1 MGKLLARHIPVA
13 VIGHSRGSEFA
24 ICALMTPSLTSPVK
38 CGVRLCAGPLSP
50 HIALYRAKLEGLGYV
65 PAQVLYLLR
74 FFAKLDLW
82 LLRRKQRLWQLNEKK
97 VDEFL
102 NRLRAKHPAICHGT
116 RSASRLLLTVLRDIG
131 VVAPKRE
138 PVATSPAERLANQ
151 YRVFLKEERGLVCAT
166 IDNYSR
172 HVDAFLAEQFGSGR
186 INLRALGVS
195 DIGAFVRRHAPRH
208 GRGWAAQMVTALR
221 SFFRFAQLQGIIK
234 LDLAPLVPSVPSW
247 EMSGPPKHLRSEDVQ
262 RVLSACDQ
270 STLKGKRDYAILLL
284 LARLGLRAGEIVALQ
299 LDDIDWANGELVV
312 RSNKG
317 DGWARLPLPMDVG
330 RALER
335 YLTVRPPSPYRNVLV
350 RGYAP
355 YTPFVASGPVSVLVR
370 KAIERAGVKSART
383 GAHIFRHSLATEML
397 RRGASLT
404 EIGSV
409 LRHRDP
415 DSTAI
420 YAKVDLEALRELAV
434 PWPGGAR

>member
-1 MGKLLARHIPVA
+1 M
-13 VIGHSRGSEFA
+13 
-24 ICALMTPSLTSPVK
+24 
-38 CGVRLCAGPLSP
+38 
-50 HIALYRAKLEGLGYV
+50 
-65 PAQVLYLLR
+65 PAQVLYHLR

-82 LLRRKQRLWQLNEKK
+82 LLTSKQRLWQLNEKK
-97 VDEFL
+97 VDKFL
-102 NRLRAKHPAICHGT
+102 KRLRAKHPTVCHGAP
-116 RSASRLLLTVLRDIG
+116 SALRLLLTVLRDIG

-138 PVATSPAERLANQ
+138 AVASSPADRLANQ
-151 YRVFLKEERGLVCAT
+151 YCVFLKEERGLDCAT
-166 IDNYSR
+166 IYNYSR
-172 HVDAFLAEQFGSGR
+172 HVDRFLAEQFGSRR

-221 SFFRFAQLQGIIK
+221 SFFRFARLQGVIES
-234 LDLAPLVPSVPSW
+234 DLAALVPSVPSW
-247 EMSGPPKHLRSEDVQ
+247 VQSGPPKHLRFEAVQ
-262 RVLSACDQ
+262 RVLSACDR
-270 STLKGKRDYAILLL
+270 STVKGKRDYAMLLL

-312 RSNKG
+312 RSKKG

-335 YLTVRPPSPYRNVLV
+335 YLIVRPPSPYRNVFV

-370 KAIERAGVKSART
+370 KAIERAGVKSTRT

-397 RRGASLT
+397 RRGASLA
-404 EIGSV
+404 EIGRV

-420 YAKVDLEALRELAV
+420 YARVDLEALRELAL
-434 PWPGGAR
+434 PWPGGTR

>member
-1 MGKLLARHIPVA
+1 M
-13 VIGHSRGSEFA
+13 
-24 ICALMTPSLTSPVK
+24 
-38 CGVRLCAGPLSP
+38 
-50 HIALYRAKLEGLGYV
+50 
-65 PAQVLYLLR
+65 PAQVLYHLR

-82 LLRRKQRLWQLNEKK
+82 LLTRKQQLWQLDEKK
-97 VDEFL
+97 VDKFL
-102 NRLRAKHPAICHGT
+102 KRLRAKHPTVCHGAP
-116 RSASRLLLTVLRDIG
+116 SASQLLLTVLRDIG
-131 VVAPKRE
+131 AVAPKRE

-151 YRVFLKEERGLVCAT
+151 YRAFLKQERGLVCAT
-166 IDNYSR
+166 IRNYSR
-172 HVDAFLAEQFGSGR
+172 HVDRFLAEQFGSGR

-195 DIGAFVRRHAPRH
+195 DIGGFVRRHAPRQ
-208 GRGWAAQMVTALR
+208 GRGWAAQMVSALR
-221 SFFRFAQLQGIIK
+221 SFFRFAQLQGVME
-234 LDLAPLVPSVPSW
+234 LDLAALVPSVPSW
-247 EMSGPPKHLRSEDVQ
+247 EMSGPPKHLRFEAVQ
-262 RVLSACDQ
+262 RVLSACDR
-270 STLKGKRDYAILLL
+270 STVRGKRDYAILLL
-284 LARLGLRAGEIVALQ
+284 LARLGLRAGEIVSLQ

-312 RSNKG
+312 RSKKG

-330 RALER
+330 QGLER
-335 YLTVRPPSPYRNVLV
+335 YLMVRPPSTYRNVFV

-370 KAIERAGVKSART
+370 KAIKKAGVKSART

-420 YAKVDLEALRELAV
+420 YAKVDLEALRELAL

>member
-1 MGKLLARHIPVA
+1 M
-13 VIGHSRGSEFA
+13 
-24 ICALMTPSLTSPVK
+24 
-38 CGVRLCAGPLSP
+38 
-50 HIALYRAKLEGLGYV
+50 
-65 PAQVLYLLR
+65 PAQVLYHLR

-82 LLRRKQRLWQLNEKK
+82 LLTRKQRRWQLNENKIDK
-97 VDEFL
+97 FL
-102 NRLRAKHPAICHGT
+102 KRLRAKHPTVCHGAP
-116 RSASRLLLTVLRDIG
+116 SASRLLLTVLRDIG
-131 VVAPKRE
+131 VVAPKRK

-151 YRVFLKEERGLVCAT
+151 YRVFLKEQRGLDSAT
-166 IDNYSR
+166 ICNYSR
-172 HVDAFLAEQFGSGR
+172 HIDRFLAEHFGSGR
-186 INLRALGVS
+186 LNLRALGVS

-221 SFFRFAQLQGIIK
+221 SFFRFARLRGVIK
-234 LDLAPLVPSVPSW
+234 SDLTALVPSVPSW
-247 EMSGPPKHLRSEDVQ
+247 EMSAPPKHLPTEAIQ
-262 RVLSACDQ
+262 RVLSACDR
-270 STLKGKRDYAILLL
+270 STVKGKRDYAILVL

-299 LDDIDWANGELVV
+299 LDDIDWANGDLVV
-312 RSNKG
+312 RSKKG

-330 RALER
+330 RTLER
-335 YLTVRPPSPYRNVLV
+335 YLMVRPPSRYRNVFV

-370 KAIERAGVKSART
+370 KAIEKAGVKSART

-397 RRGASLT
+397 RRGASLA
-404 EIGSV
+404 EIGHV

-420 YAKVDLEALRELAV
+420 YARVDLKALRGLAL